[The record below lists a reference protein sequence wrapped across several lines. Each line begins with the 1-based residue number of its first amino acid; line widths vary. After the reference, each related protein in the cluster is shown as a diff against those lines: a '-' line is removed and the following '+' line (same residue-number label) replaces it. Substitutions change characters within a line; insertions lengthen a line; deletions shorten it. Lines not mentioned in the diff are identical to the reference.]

1 MDNDGKAKCHVLK
14 ENTVKI
20 LDIGLVLFVLACL
33 WAIKAK
39 KITWPMSSDFACLVN
54 KMTIND
60 NLTNKNAITCLEVAG
75 DCDLRTFA
83 PKNFPRTDFFKTL
96 TAGRK

>member
-33 WAIKAK
+33 LAIKAK

-54 KMTIND
+54 KSK
-60 NLTNKNAITCLEVAG
+60 LL
-75 DCDLRTFA
+75 
-83 PKNFPRTDFFKTL
+83 
-96 TAGRK
+96 